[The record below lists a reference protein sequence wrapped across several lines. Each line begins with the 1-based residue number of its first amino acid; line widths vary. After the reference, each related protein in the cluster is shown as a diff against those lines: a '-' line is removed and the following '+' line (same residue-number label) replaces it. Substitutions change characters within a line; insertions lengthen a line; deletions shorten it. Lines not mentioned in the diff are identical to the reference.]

1 MRAGRLTA
9 AVRHGNPGKRWLNP
23 LEPRPEPALP
33 ACPPELGLSADK
45 VQICEIN
52 AYPRPLLAGPIWIV
66 AS

>member
-9 AVRHGNPGKRWLNP
+9 AVRHDNPGKRWLNP